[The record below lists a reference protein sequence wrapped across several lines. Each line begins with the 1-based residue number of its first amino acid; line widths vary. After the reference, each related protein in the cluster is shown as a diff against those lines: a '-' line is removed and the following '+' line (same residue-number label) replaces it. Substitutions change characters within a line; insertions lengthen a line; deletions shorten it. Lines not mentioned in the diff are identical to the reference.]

1 LQVNTVVI
9 AGCNFPNCPRATV
22 YEASERDFRIVLVT
36 DAVSGLYARGSQELR
51 QIGVVLGDTDKC
63 LEWLSY
69 EGITPS

>member
-36 DAVSGLYARGSQELR
+36 DAMSGLYARGSQELR
-51 QIGVVLGDTDKC
+51 QIGVALWDIDKC

-69 EGITPS
+69 GGTTPS